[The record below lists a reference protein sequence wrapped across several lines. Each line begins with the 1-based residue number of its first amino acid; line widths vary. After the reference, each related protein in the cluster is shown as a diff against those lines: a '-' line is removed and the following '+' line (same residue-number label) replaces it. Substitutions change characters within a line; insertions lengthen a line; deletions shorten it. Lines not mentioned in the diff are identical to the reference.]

1 MQTNSRK
8 WSYSS
13 AGSEHLPYKQGVL
26 GSNPSGTTETTS
38 NEVVFFILGLG
49 WQSWVAQEGTLK
61 IEIPYFSSTTFLE
74 ILQKKDHFSQYL
86 IIINLVQPS
95 YSLSTSPAV
104 L

>member
-1 MQTNSRK
+1 V
-8 WSYSS
+8 
-13 AGSEHLPYKQGVL
+13 AE
-26 GSNPSGTTETTS
+26 
-38 NEVVFFILGLG
+38 
-49 WQSWVAQEGTLK
+49 WVAQEGTLK

-86 IIINLVQPS
+86 ITINLVQPS